1 MGVTGWSREKTAT
14 SLERLVATN
23 VLSQAQQDEL
33 TAYPVNLN
41 PVQIARDIPEIQRLQ
56 QKKAKAKTDQFYLA
70 SMPSALPYVR

>member
-1 MGVTGWSREKTAT
+1 VKIPAT

-41 PVQIARDIPEIQRLQ
+41 PVQIARDIAEIQRLL
-56 QKKAKAKTDQFYLA
+56 QKNGE
-70 SMPSALPYVR
+70 SEN